1 MPIINDSYGRHKNV
15 SIVTFGSGDIYMTK
29 VKEPEYENENMLCFS
44 QIPGYDVG
52 DESDIYTGKS
62 IDELPNMSIIF
73 RFEKPESIT
82 ALIHSLVEL
91 QKSVFKNQK
100 IKNNND

>member
-29 VKEPEYENENMLCFS
+29 VKEFGFDHDNMLCFS
-44 QIPGYDVG
+44 EIAGYRIG
-52 DESDIYTGKS
+52 EESNEYDGKS
-62 IDELPNMSIIF
+62 VDELPNLSVIF
-73 RFEKPESIT
+73 RFENPESIT

-91 QKSVFKNQK
+91 QQSVFKNQK
-100 IKNNND
+100 HK